1 MFNIGSRLA
10 TYLPKSPRG
19 TTFQKLINKQKF
31 WQKVE
36 TNATVLTSTVAG
48 GIIASQVSNTALIPS
63 FVGKAIGGVATLSDI
78 FMVTKLKNHTIR
90 KSKH

>member
-1 MFNIGSRLA
+1 MFNMVSRLT
-10 TYLPKSPRG
+10 TYLPKSPSG

-48 GIIASQVSNTALIPS
+48 GIIASQA
-63 FVGKAIGGVATLSDI
+63 
-78 FMVTKLKNHTIR
+78 
-90 KSKH
+90 

>member
-1 MFNIGSRLA
+1 MFNMISRFT
-10 TYLPKSPRG
+10 TYLPKSPSG

-48 GIIASQVSNTALIPS
+48 GSNCFSS
-63 FVGKAIGGVATLSDI
+63 FTIQLLYLVLS
-78 FMVTKLKNHTIR
+78 VR
-90 KSKH
+90 Q

>member
-36 TNATVLTSTVAG
+36 TNATVLTNPDCG
-48 GIIASQVSNTALIPS
+48 
-63 FVGKAIGGVATLSDI
+63 
-78 FMVTKLKNHTIR
+78 
-90 KSKH
+90 